1 MVPESQN
8 LEKLPVPEPIQ
19 LIEDRCDEQ
28 MRQWVRAWQAAEPV
42 LDHLRTEAIRQ
53 ANTAESIELLSDA
66 FDSARFHC
74 TPSLTSGLVEQQR
87 LFARWRP

>member
-8 LEKLPVPEPIQ
+8 LEKLPVAERIQ
-19 LIEDRCDEQ
+19 LIKDQCDEQ
-28 MRQWVRAWQAAEPV
+28 MRQWVTGWQAAGRV
-42 LDHLRTEAIRQ
+42 LDNLRTEAIRQ

-66 FDSARFHC
+66 FESTLLHR

>member
-1 MVPESQN
+1 MAER
-8 LEKLPVPEPIQ
+8 IQ
-19 LIEDRCDEQ
+19 SVEDRCDEQ
-28 MRQWVRAWQAAEPV
+28 MRQWVRGWQAVGPV

-66 FDSARFHC
+66 FDSAMLHC